1 MYKKKSLKFIF
12 LVLFLMLIL
21 LIFFKIFNKEKIK
34 KLKIDKSEESS
45 YSSNIISEVSF
56 ESKDIKG
63 NSYTV
68 NALEGEVDFSDNKII
83 YLKKIKASIKL
94 NNFTKIVITS
104 DFGKYNTENF
114 NTIFSENVI
123 IKYLDNK
130 ISAEYVDFSVEN
142 NLMTISRNVVY
153 SNSNSV
159 LKADVI
165 EMDIYTKDTKIY
177 MYENLKKVKIEIK
190 N

>member
-83 YLKKIKASIKL
+83 YLKHYLLLSSGANIK
-94 NNFTKIVITS
+94 
-104 DFGKYNTENF
+104 D
-114 NTIFSENVI
+114 
-123 IKYLDNK
+123 K
-130 ISAEYVDFSVEN
+130 ISICKKCPFKETYKWE
-142 NLMTISRNVVY
+142 
-153 SNSNSV
+153 
-159 LKADVI
+159 
-165 EMDIYTKDTKIY
+165 KIQ
-177 MYENLKKVKIEIK
+177 
-190 N
+190 